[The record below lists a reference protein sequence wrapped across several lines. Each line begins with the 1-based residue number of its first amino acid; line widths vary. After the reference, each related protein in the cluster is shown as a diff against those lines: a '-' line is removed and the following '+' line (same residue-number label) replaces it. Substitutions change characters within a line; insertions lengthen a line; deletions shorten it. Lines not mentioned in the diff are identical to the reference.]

1 MLDNIQFPPSTMVT
15 SAKDFSSINS
25 VTVYPNPAQ
34 DELTIIT
41 KDFKNV
47 EVKLFA
53 MDGKLVYSAANIISD
68 VYKMPL
74 NDISQ
79 GMYYLQ
85 IKADNKFYNSKII
98 KR

>member
-1 MLDNIQFPPSTMVT
+1 
-15 SAKDFSSINS
+15 
-25 VTVYPNPAQ
+25 PNPAQ

>member
-1 MLDNIQFPPSTMVT
+1 
-15 SAKDFSSINS
+15 
-25 VTVYPNPAQ
+25 
-34 DELTIIT
+34 
-41 KDFKNV
+41 
-47 EVKLFA
+47 